1 MRMKEKNII
10 LSGNL
15 SALFVRLF
23 CARCH
28 VPWHHGVACGGFQK
42 LNVDER
48 ENEDLLLR
56 ELANQKKMARVSEMQ
71 VLYSNI

>member
-1 MRMKEKNII
+1 VP
-10 LSGNL
+10 
-15 SALFVRLF
+15 FCHRLF
-23 CARCH
+23 CAWCH
-28 VPWHHGVACGGFQK
+28 VPWHHGVACEEFQK

-48 ENEDLLLR
+48 ENEDLLLLR